1 MQLQLIYCK
10 DLCIVKNFSYLKLKE
25 WCVSGRRYVQKKVNI
40 MQTKKQIWLKVIPW
54 DKEMVTDALE
64 AGADAIIVPQGT
76 TDKVKEL
83 GIIQTVAEDGDIKWD
98 TDIVYVDVHSQ
109 DDEESIVSLT
119 QSKKVI
125 VRTSDWTII
134 PLENLVAQTN
144 NIFVE
149 CDNIDDARTALGIL
163 EKGVDGIIITQT
175 DPVQAREMLIA
186 LKSDSENIDLTS
198 FTIDSIRPLG
208 MGDRV
213 CVDTCSL
220 MNEGEGCLIGNSSRA
235 MFLVHSESID
245 NPYVSARP
253 FRVNAGP
260 VHAYVKIPGGRTRYL
275 SELKSGD
282 EVLGVD
288 FNGNAKSL
296 TVGRLKIEQRPL
308 LLIEGTGPNGPV
320 NTILQNAETI
330 RLVNMDG
337 KAVSVVKLKPGDTVL
352 GMVESTGRHFGHQID
367 ETITEK

>member
-1 MQLQLIYCK
+1 
-10 DLCIVKNFSYLKLKE
+10 
-25 WCVSGRRYVQKKVNI
+25 
-40 MQTKKQIWLKVIPW
+40 MQTKKQIWLKAIPW
-54 DKEMVTDALE
+54 NKEMITDALE
-64 AGADAIIVPQGT
+64 AGADAVIVPQGT
-76 TDKVKEL
+76 SDKVKEL
-83 GIIQTVAEDGDIKWD
+83 GIIQTVSEDGDIKWD

-119 QSKKVI
+119 RSKKVI
-125 VRTSDWTII
+125 VKTSDWTII

-149 CDNIDDARTALGIL
+149 CDNLDDARTALGIL
-163 EKGVDGIIITQT
+163 EKGVDGVIVTQKNPT
-175 DPVQAREMLIA
+175 EAREIIKA
-186 LKSDSENIDLTS
+186 LKSDSEKMELAS
-198 FTIDSIRPLG
+198 FTIDAIRPLG

-235 MFLVHSESID
+235 MFLVHSESIE
-245 NPYVSARP
+245 NPYVSPRP

-260 VHAYVKIPGGRTRYL
+260 VHAYIKIPGGRTRYL
-275 SELKSGD
+275 SELEAGD

-288 FNGNAKSL
+288 ANGNAKSL

-308 LLIEGTGPNGPV
+308 LLIEGSGPNGKV

-330 RLVNMDG
+330 RLVDKDG
-337 KAVSVVKLKPGDTVL
+337 RAVSVVKLKSGDTVL
-352 GMVESTGRHFGHQID
+352 GMVETSGRHFGHQID